1 MRKKMLRIGV
11 VCLAAVFLAGGLSAA
26 EKSMAIG
33 SATGAAAT
41 LPITMTSNED
51 VQGFV
56 LAVSYDAAYVEATDV
71 VAAGATT
78 AAGAE
83 LVVPEILASGF
94 TLGVVLDFNPPYGG
108 QVIPQGSNVLI
119 ANATMAATAVVPCGD
134 TLAVPV
140 VFDRSGSTR
149 LPL

>member
-1 MRKKMLRIGV
+1 
-11 VCLAAVFLAGGLSAA
+11 
-26 EKSMAIG
+26 MAIG
-33 SATGAAAT
+33 SATGAAVT

-108 QVIPQGSNVLI
+108 QVIPQGIERLDRQRDHGGHGGRPLRRHAHRAGRI
-119 ANATMAATAVVPCGD
+119 RTARD
-134 TLAVPV
+134 QLAY
-140 VFDRSGSTR
+140 
-149 LPL
+149 PL